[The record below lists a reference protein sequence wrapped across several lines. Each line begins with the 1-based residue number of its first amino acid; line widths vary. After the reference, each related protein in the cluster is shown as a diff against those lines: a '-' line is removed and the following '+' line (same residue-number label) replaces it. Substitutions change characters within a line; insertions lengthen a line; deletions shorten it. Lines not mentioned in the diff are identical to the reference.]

1 MDYKKYIESVQDF
14 PSKGINFRDITS
26 LLQYGTVYQSAIKE
40 LAGFARE
47 KQAEI
52 VAGPEARG
60 FVIASPLALSIGAG
74 FVPIRKKGKLP
85 REVVEVTYQKEYGL
99 DVLAVHK
106 DAIKPGQKVLIAD
119 DLLAT
124 GGTIEAS
131 IELVKS
137 LGGNVVGIAFLIELE
152 ALKGR
157 ERLAGYDIR
166 SLITY

>member
-40 LAGFARE
+40 LAEFARE

-52 VAGPEARG
+52 IAGPEARG

-85 REVVEVTYQKEYGL
+85 REVVEVTYQKEYGP

-106 DAIKPGQKVLIAD
+106 DAIQPGQRVLIAD

-131 IELVKS
+131 IELVKR
-137 LGGNVVGIAFLIELE
+137 LGGIVVGLAFLIELDE
-152 ALKGR
+152 LKGR
-157 ERLAGYDIR
+157 ERLGEYDIR
-166 SLITY
+166 SLMTY